1 MDKKKL
7 IGTIIGVIFFVALIA
22 GATFAWLTFNANVTN
37 GNYNTMT
44 GNFII
49 NYTKGDKNISSV
61 PIISVADAASVATSD
76 AEKVVIKAGKNST
89 NMPNGK
95 FTMKL
100 KTVTDNT
107 TLDLT
112 NGALKYAVSVAG
124 AAPTAINSVTST
136 SDIVLVQDYTLS
148 STTQVEFA
156 VYFWLDAGT
165 ITSDDMAKTYSG
177 YIDASAVQL
186 ES

>member
-7 IGTIIGVIFFVALIA
+7 IGTIVGVVLFVALIA

-49 NYTKGDKNISSV
+49 NYTKGEQNISSV
-61 PIISVADAASVATSD
+61 PIITVTDVATLADSE
-76 AEKVVIKAGKNST
+76 ASSVVVKAGKNST
-89 NMPNGK
+89 NMPNGN
-95 FTMKL
+95 FTIKL
-100 KTVTDNT
+100 KTVADGT

-112 NGALKYAVSVAG
+112 NGALKYAVAIG
-124 AAPTAINSVTST
+124 DAAPTAINSVTST
-136 SDIVLVQDYTLS
+136 DDVVLLQDYLLS
-148 STTQVEFA
+148 STIQVEFTI
-156 VYFWLDAGT
+156 YFWLDSGT
-165 ITSDDMAKTYSG
+165 ITSDDMSKTYSG
-177 YIDASAVQL
+177 YIDASAVQV